1 MDHLLGGMTSLV
13 AVTLIFGGG
22 IIRSMLAAW
31 ERRMELQAQQQQGK
45 NDLVTKQLSELR
57 AEVAALRDT
66 STQFDVSLDASVHR
80 LEGRVNR
87 LETTTPSW
95 VASSAE
101 EPKQQV
107 GSR

>member
-1 MDHLLGGMTSLV
+1 MDHLLSELTGLV

-22 IIRSMLAAW
+22 IISSMLATW
-31 ERRMELQAQQQQGK
+31 QRRMELKAQQQQGQ
-45 NDLVTKQLSELR
+45 NDLVTRELTELR

-66 STQFDVSLDASVHR
+66 STQFDVSLDASVNR

-87 LETTTPSW
+87 LETMSSSR
-95 VASSAE
+95 VAAPAE
-101 EPKQQV
+101 APNQQV